1 MRCFRSCFGRLKRR
15 KPRKSAV
22 GISPP
27 NHIVNASE
35 GVRESEKAKEV
46 ANASLINLNKNC
58 LCSLINREK
67 REEQIDLRHTTEKV
81 HPIVEN
87 VKVVRTKN
95 VENNLD
101 KIKKKEKSGM
111 EYDESRRSST
121 ISNAFSLPL
130 NHRYSNYQNSDDE
143 EYVVNGGCL
152 DEKERKHDAG
162 DGNRKIKLLSK
173 QVSSDSLFSLSM
185 GSTRYFL
192 ASEAGENEVYS
203 PVPSRCSNIQPDN
216 ASLDENVDFVRNP
229 IENDTHSLNAAKVIA
244 QPPVDHPEKENTN
257 HLDKD
262 SDVLISPEPTFCS
275 MRKLKE
281 DGSNRKHVEGKITVN
296 TSLSNW
302 LVESETTPKSVGNSS
317 SIGNSPMWSS
327 SARSYEDR
335 PILGALTLEEL
346 RQFSAFSTP
355 TRYRSRSPEEIP
367 IIGTVGRYWSH
378 TEEYADSIPRSS
390 CSGSTKTKKKIREDE
405 RVNCNSTP
413 FRERLDTA
421 LASNPP
427 EV

>member
-46 ANASLINLNKNC
+46 ADASLINLNKN
-58 LCSLINREK
+58 SLEK
-67 REEQIDLRHTTEKV
+67 REEQIDLRHTIEKV

-143 EYVVNGGCL
+143 EYVVNGGCF

-203 PVPSRCSNIQPDN
+203 PVPSRCSNIRPDN

-229 IENDTHSLNAAKVIA
+229 IENDTRSLNAAKVMA

-346 RQFSAFSTP
+346 RQFSAFSTQAQ
-355 TRYRSRSPEEIP
+355 YRSRSPEEIP

-378 TEEYADSIPRSS
+378 TEEYADSIARSS
-390 CSGSTKTKKKIREDE
+390 CSGSTKTKKKLREDE

-413 FRERLDTA
+413 FLERLDTA
-421 LASNPP
+421 LASNSP